1 MDKAKDITKNEN
13 DNVGKTR
20 GLKNWEKLRNL
31 MKNMRKNPSNL
42 QNGTEAA
49 DLSRKSKLNIIEWS

>member
-1 MDKAKDITKNEN
+1 MDVIKRTIYKLLIVLNSLNMDKAKDITKNEN

-42 QNGTEAA
+42 
-49 DLSRKSKLNIIEWS
+49 